1 MSSPKLGE
9 VAAGRRSVSSIRF
22 KFSLGL
28 NNGVYDNILL
38 LEYSYVLKPEC
49 LDAIHTQQFHISLI
63 IYDRLFDM
71 EMIVSV
77 QLNGQSDTWA
87 IKIKYVVP
95 NAELSPKLQ
104 TIDLFSPL
112 DFP

>member
-1 MSSPKLGE
+1 
-9 VAAGRRSVSSIRF
+9 
-22 KFSLGL
+22 
-28 NNGVYDNILL
+28 
-38 LEYSYVLKPEC
+38 
-49 LDAIHTQQFHISLI
+49 
-63 IYDRLFDM
+63 M

-77 QLNGQSDTWA
+77 QLNGQSDAWA

-104 TIDLFSPL
+104 TIDLFSPQ